1 MNNQHP
7 DHFKT
12 DGRGMHYAGDHLLVE
27 LWDAT
32 HLADASFIERSLEQA
47 ARTAGAT
54 VLYSYYHP
62 FGEGM
67 GVSGVTILAE
77 SHISIH
83 TWPERG
89 YAAIDVFMCGDC
101 DPQKTL
107 PILESAFLPGRV
119 ETSQFKR
126 GVIAPAAFQSV
137 A

>member
-1 MNNQHP
+1 MNSLP

-12 DGRGMHYAGDHLLVE
+12 DARGNAYAGDHLLIE
-27 LWDAT
+27 LWDAKDLCDAALIET
-32 HLADASFIERSLEQA
+32 TLELAASA
-47 ARTAGAT
+47 AQAT
-54 VLYSYYHP
+54 VLHSYYHR
-62 FGEGM
+62 FGEGQ

-101 DPQKTL
+101 DPLQTL
-107 PILESAFLPGRV
+107 PIIEHAFRPGRV
-119 ETSQFKR
+119 ETRHFQR
-126 GVIAPAAFQSV
+126 GTEPGSEFQSV